1 MSDIKLANRLKRA
14 RESLGL
20 SLSEAANRLG
30 FANYQTLSS
39 IEAGER
45 EVKVSE
51 LGLFSKAYFCSMS
64 NLFGASEYNQTPNF
78 NFLWRN
84 PPITEQKK
92 QETEKALFYRCEQYR
107 LLERLLNEE
116 VKSGFLDISID
127 KIRTIAELNYLANQ
141 YRDLLGL
148 GNRPAFTLQKVLE
161 QDFGIKILFYS
172 LIKGSSASM
181 IHPDLGTVI
190 VINSNEAPWRRNYD
204 LAHELFHLI
213 TWKAVSQEDL
223 KDPAYFGDLEKKA
236 EKFASM
242 LLLPEKE
249 VRKEISRR
257 LENQTELTYSDLIDI
272 AIDFWVSA
280 VALLY
285 RLAHLRYIKWETADQ
300 LAKNDVF
307 SRLNKRKR
315 AEERSSTPS
324 PERFYSLAIRCLRK
338 GLISRGK
345 FAEIV
350 EIDRGEIDDFIDR
363 TGLVMSEGPPIEIM
377 AS

>member
-1 MSDIKLANRLKRA
+1 MPDLELANRLKRA

-51 LGLFSKAYFCSMS
+51 IARFSKVYFYSMS
-64 NLFGASEYNQTPNF
+64 RLLGAPEYSQTP

-84 PPITEQKK
+84 PPTTEQKK
-92 QETEKALFYRCEQYR
+92 QEIEGALIYRCEQYR

-116 VKSGFLDISID
+116 VRAGFLDISID
-127 KIRTIAELNYLANQ
+127 KIRTNADLNYLADQ

-148 GNRPAFTLQKVLE
+148 RNRPAFTLQKVLE
-161 QDFGIKILFYS
+161 QDFGVKILFYT

-190 VINSNEAPWRRNYD
+190 VINTDEAPWRRNYD

-213 TWKAVSQEDL
+213 TWKTVSQEYL
-223 KDPAYFGDLEKKA
+223 KDQAYFEELEKKA

-249 VRKEISRR
+249 IQREISRR
-257 LENQTELTYSDLIDI
+257 QENQPELTYSDLIDI
-272 AIDFWVSA
+272 AIDFGVSA

-285 RLAHLRYIKWETADQ
+285 RLAHLRFIKWEMADQ
-300 LAKNDVF
+300 LAKDDEF
-307 SRLNKRKR
+307 FHLTKRKR
-315 AEERSSTPS
+315 VRERESTPVS
-324 PERFYSLAIRCLRK
+324 ERFHSLAIRCLRK
-338 GLISRGK
+338 GLVSRGK

-350 EIDRGEIDDFIDR
+350 EIDRNEIEDFIEQ
-363 TGLVMSEGPPIEIM
+363 TGLMVSEGRPVEIM
-377 AS
+377 AA